1 MTKRR
6 LLAALPLFPLTLLLG
21 ASAPGTDVPPAPSA
35 AAQSDAQTLAQAVTA
50 LGTDAGPVG
59 ARTLVEK
66 VEAEQ
71 RAQAAAQD
79 AGTATSVAQ
88 APAAAPSTS
97 GATASQAPAA
107 SAANGA
113 TASQAPA
120 SPALAGAEATSA
132 GQGTDTRPVDARALA
147 EALAAKDT
155 AALEP
160 GMVPPMPVP
169 SREKAPP
176 FAKLQGLPRAQDL
189 VARAKLEGNKL
200 VVKGGKSAPD
210 QVLTIDPGLQASLTK
225 IMQNYQ
231 VPYGA
236 AVVLEPSTGRVLA
249 MAEHSEAKP
258 ELRGLPVRAVY
269 PAASIFKIVT
279 GSALLEAGVSP
290 DTEAC
295 FHGGKRRLNE
305 RQLEDTERDGACY
318 SLALAMGKSANVIFA
333 KMTSKHL
340 SADAL
345 KRMAA
350 RLRFNRE
357 IPFAQPLDVS
367 LAYIP
372 EDGFALANTGAGFGD
387 VYLSPLHG
395 ALLAAVAANDGR
407 WVDPVLVEPEPFM
420 PLPEPEPVLTPTAA
434 HELTRMLE
442 ETVTHGTARGVFRER
457 GFQVKDAVGKTGTL
471 ADREPFRDY
480 SWFVG
485 FAPKDNPRVAVAA
498 LIVNDPKWRIR
509 GSYLGREALRLALE
523 RIPAPVE
530 LTAPAGAAGKH

>member
-1 MTKRR
+1 MTIRR
-6 LLAALPLFPLTLLLG
+6 LFAALPLFPLTLLLG
-21 ASAPGTDVPPAPSA
+21 ASSPGPDANPAPSPA
-35 AAQSDAQTLAQAVTA
+35 APSDAQALAQAVNA

-59 ARTLVEK
+59 ARALVEK

-71 RAQAAAQD
+71 QAHAASPD
-79 AGTATSVAQ
+79 AGTAASVAQ
-88 APAAAPSTS
+88 APDS
-97 GATASQAPAA
+97 GTAGEAVATTP
-107 SAANGA
+107 G
-113 TASQAPA
+113 
-120 SPALAGAEATSA
+120 E
-132 GQGTDTRPVDARALA
+132 DTRPVDARALA
-147 EALAAKDT
+147 EALAAKDA

-160 GMVPPMPVP
+160 GMVPPFPVP

-176 FAKLQGLPRAQDL
+176 FSKLQGLPRAQDL

-200 VVKGGKSAPD
+200 VVKGGKNAPD

-225 IMQNYQ
+225 IMENYQ

-258 ELRGLPVRAVY
+258 ELRGLPIRAVY

-295 FHGGKRRLNE
+295 FHGGKRSLSA

-407 WVDPVLVEPEPFM
+407 WVDPVLVEPAPFM

>member
-1 MTKRR
+1 MDSAPSATRIRRPAPCSPEGEPRSMTMRR
-6 LLAALPLFPLTLLLG
+6 FLAALPLFPLTLLLG
-21 ASAPGTDVPPAPSA
+21 ASAPGPDANTAPSPA
-35 AAQSDAQTLAQAVTA
+35 APSDAQALAQSVSA

-59 ARTLVEK
+59 ARALVEK

-71 RAQAAAQD
+71 RAQAASPD
-79 AGTATSVAQ
+79 AGSSASVAQ
-88 APAAAPSTS
+88 TQGAPDS
-97 GATASQAPAA
+97 GTAGEAVAATAPEDS
-107 SAANGA
+107 
-113 TASQAPA
+113 
-120 SPALAGAEATSA
+120 
-132 GQGTDTRPVDARALA
+132 RPVDARALA
-147 EALAAKDT
+147 EALAAKDA

-176 FAKLQGLPRAQDL
+176 FGKLQGLPRAQDL

-258 ELRGLPVRAVY
+258 ELRGLPIRAVY

-295 FHGGKRRLNE
+295 FHGGNRRLNE
-305 RQLEDTERDGACY
+305 RQLEDSDRDGACY

-340 SADAL
+340 TADSL

-395 ALLAAVAANDGR
+395 ALLAAVAANEGR
-407 WVDPVLVEPEPFM
+407 WVDPTLVEPEPFM
-420 PLPEPEPVLTPTAA
+420 PMPEPEPVLTPTAA

>member
-1 MTKRR
+1 MTIRR
-6 LLAALPLFPLTLLLG
+6 LFAALPLFPLTLLLG
-21 ASAPGTDVPPAPSA
+21 ASAPGPDANTAPSPA
-35 AAQSDAQTLAQAVTA
+35 APSDAQVLAQSVSA

-59 ARTLVEK
+59 ARALVEK

-71 RAQAAAQD
+71 RAQAASPD
-79 AGTATSVAQ
+79 AGGSASVAQ
-88 APAAAPSTS
+88 APDSGTAGEAVAATPPEDS
-97 GATASQAPAA
+97 
-107 SAANGA
+107 
-113 TASQAPA
+113 
-120 SPALAGAEATSA
+120 
-132 GQGTDTRPVDARALA
+132 RPVDARALA
-147 EALAAKDT
+147 EALASKDA

-176 FAKLQGLPRAQDL
+176 FGKLQGLPRAQDL

-200 VVKGGKSAPD
+200 VVKGGKNAPD

-236 AVVLEPSTGRVLA
+236 VVVLEPATGRVLA

-258 ELRGLPVRAVY
+258 ELRGLPIRAVY

-279 GSALLEAGVSP
+279 GSALLEAGVSA

-340 SADAL
+340 TADSL

-395 ALLAAVAANDGR
+395 ALLASVAANEGR

-471 ADREPFRDY
+471 ADREPFHDY